1 MHLKQA
7 IFIHRKRKMNQILDR
22 KKAPNTFAVTDIPLP
37 SPELFHLKNGIPVYV
52 INRGNIDAVRI
63 EVIFKAG
70 RPNEHKPTVARAT
83 SALIKEGTISKTS
96 AEIAEHFDF
105 FGGSLSAPFSLDTS
119 SLVMHSLSKYV
130 HELLPVFAEI
140 IHSPTF
146 PEKELATFVE
156 NNLQDLQVELTKN
169 EVLAYRTLSEEIFGA
184 SHPYGYNSDEKSYKE
199 ISVEDLKL
207 HHQRCYHA
215 DNALIMVSG
224 KVSNDVIGLL
234 YQYLGTLLGGEIAS
248 FSALQKEDLAT
259 QKRIVKTESSQT
271 AIAIGRRMFNRKHE
285 DYAGMFV
292 VNTILGGYFGSR
304 LMENIREEKGYT
316 YNIYSSLEP
325 AIHDGYFYIS
335 TEVGNEFTQAT
346 LDEIYK
352 EIELLCTEL
361 VSAKELKMVKNYLL
375 GNMLNLVD
383 GPFNIS
389 DLYKV
394 YFTEN
399 LDYQDFAKLI
409 KTIKDIKA
417 TEIRTLA
424 QRYFQKKDFF
434 EVVVGAGA

>member
-1 MHLKQA
+1 
-7 IFIHRKRKMNQILDR
+7 MNQILDR
-22 KKAPNTFAVTDIPLP
+22 KKAPKTFAVTDIPLP
-37 SPELFHLKNGIPVYV
+37 APELFHLKNGIPVYV

-83 SALIKEGTISKTS
+83 SALIKEGTIHKTS

-156 NNLQDLQVELTKN
+156 NNLQELQVELTKN
-169 EVLAYRTLSEEIFGA
+169 EVIAYRTLSEEIFGA
-184 SHPYGYNSDEKSYKE
+184 SHPYGYNSDEKSYKD
-199 ISVEDLKL
+199 ITVEDLKL
-207 HHQRCYHA
+207 HHQNYYHA

-224 KVSNDVIGLL
+224 KVNADVIELL
-234 YQYLGTLLGGEIAS
+234 NQYLGTLRGGEIAV
-248 FSALQKEDLAT
+248 FSAPQKEDNAT

-271 AIAIGRRMFNRKHE
+271 AIAIGRRMFNRKQE

-325 AIHDGYFYIS
+325 AIYDGYFYIS

-352 EIELLCTEL
+352 EIDLLQTEL

-394 YFTEN
+394 YITEG
-399 LDYQDFAKLI
+399 LDYQSFAHLV

-434 EVVVGAGA
+434 EVVAGAGK